1 MKRVC
6 IVQDRNVNK
15 VYFVF
20 DLGKFL
26 FALKKKNPIHLLRPK
41 ASGKKNIFFFYC
53 SQYFISQNDSGKY
66 VGFIILV
73 IIYYSGHCPIHVLQ
87 K

>member
-41 ASGKKNIFFFYC
+41 ASGKKNIFFFTAV
-53 SQYFISQNDSGKY
+53 SISSLKTT
-66 VGFIILV
+66 VG
-73 IIYYSGHCPIHVLQ
+73 SM
-87 K
+87 

>member
-26 FALKKKNPIHLLRPK
+26 FALKKKKTQSTYSAQRPVV
-41 ASGKKNIFFFYC
+41 KKTSFFFTAV
-53 SQYFISQNDSGKY
+53 SISSLKTT
-66 VGFIILV
+66 VG
-73 IIYYSGHCPIHVLQ
+73 SM
-87 K
+87 